1 MRMTEQPNKPAG
13 SFKDGGEPRDVAER
27 QAVLNQSVVTPE
39 DYPEPA
45 AGETEKPT
53 VEQSSH

>member
-1 MRMTEQPNKPAG
+1 MTEQPNKPAG

-27 QAVLNQSVVTPE
+27 QAVLNQSVVTSE

-53 VEQSSH
+53 VEQSSR